1 MSTIALIDNYTKEEL
16 EQIVKESTNMNDVA
30 RKLGYSIR
38 GHNSIII
45 KDRLQ
50 RYNIDYSHFTLSHV
64 KSIVR
69 TYENVFCEN
78 STATQ
83 HTLRNWYLKYVPM
96 EKCSIC
102 GQLPF
107 WNGAPMTLILDHIN
121 GVHNDDR
128 IENLRWVCPNCNQ
141 QLPTTGYT
149 KTRAKQKETK
159 EKKKYF
165 CEECGIEIS
174 QQSKLG
180 LCPLC
185 AAKQRRVVE
194 RPNREELKSLIRNT
208 SFEALGRQYGVDGNA
223 VRKWCDKYNLPR
235 RKLDIKK
242 YTDEEW
248 EKL

>member
-1 MSTIALIDNYTKEEL
+1 MSTIALVDNYTKEEL
-16 EQIVKESTNMNDVA
+16 EQIVKESTNMNEVA
-30 RKLGYSIR
+30 RKLGYVIR
-38 GHNSIII
+38 GSNTKII

-50 RYNIDYSHFTLSHV
+50 KYGIDYSHFTLSGTNLTQ
-64 KSIVR
+64 R

-83 HTLRNWYLKYVPM
+83 HTLRKWYLKYVPM
-96 EKCSIC
+96 EKCTIC

-107 WNGAPMTLILDHIN
+107 WNNLPMTLILDHIN
-121 GVHNDDR
+121 GTHNDNR

-141 QLPTTGYT
+141 QLPTTGYKKMRT
-149 KTRAKQKETK
+149 ENKEL
-159 EKKKYF
+159 KKDIKYF
-165 CEECGIEIS
+165 CEKCGKEIS
-174 QQSKLG
+174 NQSKLN
-180 LCPLC
+180 LCLEC
-185 AAKQRRVVE
+185 AAIQRRVVE
-194 RPNREELKSLIRNT
+194 RPNREQLKSLIRNT

-235 RKLDIKK
+235 RKIDIKK